1 MKNFKTVYDKNII
14 TEDVMIYDDIINRL
28 QEAKNNNTPINE
40 GIITGLLGGIAGA
53 TVGPAIMKA
62 ICQAL
67 GISLE
72 GHLGKLITSKIVLGA
87 VGAKIGW

>member
-1 MKNFKTVYDKNII
+1 MKNFKTVYDENII

>member
-1 MKNFKTVYDKNII
+1 MKNFKTVYDENII

-62 ICQAL
+62 VCQAL